1 MDIWAVPLLM
11 IVTSAAVD
19 MSIQGS
25 LESLFSVSLGTGQEW
40 TCQIMGSV
48 YSQPLRLLWGERTV
62 GNRLWRPGE
71 AGAALGGDGG
81 AWTRV
86 GALGAG
92 QVSGDGD
99 QRGTPK

>member
-19 MSIQGS
+19 MSIRGS

-48 YSQPLRLLWGERTV
+48 YSQPSRLLWGEWTV

-71 AGAALGGDGG
+71 AGAALGGDDGT
-81 AWTRV
+81 WTRV
-86 GALGAG
+86 GAVGAG
-92 QVSGDGD
+92 QVSGGGD
-99 QRGTPK
+99 RRGTPR